1 MDNYFSKIFTILLL
15 VVLLCVVPAFYITM
29 LTDFTKTVNET
40 SNTRALLD
48 KILLTG
54 EVKEDDFTDDLSIEV
69 FRDTFIENEDGEY
82 ELRTVCYTKD
92 SLITNKNATLEVGDT
107 VVLTNKCNSN
117 KTSLFLKHIFG
128 TSSLDT
134 TIRLAGVCK
143 NENY

>member
-1 MDNYFSKIFTILLL
+1 
-15 VVLLCVVPAFYITM
+15 M

-69 FRDTFIENEDGEY
+69 FRDTFIENEDGDY